1 MTDDRYVSKT
11 KDRKVWIKKRD
22 HLKAQQ
28 AELEAQMTDFIA
40 KHEAELNALL
50 QEYVAVRNQT
60 GMFPFDRE
68 GWELMIDD
76 YMNTLAAKLDLNL
89 DVARA

>member
-1 MTDDRYVSKT
+1 MTDVRYVSKT